1 MREIEN
7 IAADLF
13 DKIRSRFD
21 TVRLGDENAKSTQ
34 DPDEARFFNFDY
46 VSADGTK
53 FGNVTISLID
63 EDSLK
68 VYYSKDITDALDQM
82 QTAEWFNFL
91 KSLRQ
96 FAKRNMLTFD
106 TRDITRSNLQLKD
119 VRQQSK
125 AGGTLSV
132 DDMDNVTESKLWGT
146 SRSSYQDFGPAKI
159 IVRHSDNVDEE
170 RRGARSRN
178 IEAIFIENTVG
189 ERRLL
194 PFKNL
199 HGARAM
205 ARHISCG
212 GEVDDDLGS
221 HISECC
227 QEMASLRHFVVS
239 TKHRQ
244 FEDADTSE
252 MASAAVG
259 RYMDLKKNLQRMA
272 SGRGYHTYKEAYIPE
287 AGIEEEY
294 DLNELR
300 ERFVRKI
307 YDDRFNDA
315 LPYVYRA
322 YQKKQQAL
330 ETDLGEE
337 FETWAESVVEGT
349 WATPEAESDIEQLD
363 KLMASPIEVGEDG
376 TNASGVLYD
385 ILGDDQLYD
394 KFSELAEQEGPDADV
409 RPLII
414 DWLNSNGYPE
424 LAAKYQT
431 NAEPETD
438 DGVHADQPNQTVGG
452 TGMDSNQSMSMP
464 SYNSPTG
471 MQESHHLASLKRL
484 AGLLK

>member
-21 TVRLGDENAKSTQ
+21 SVRLGDENATSTQ
-34 DPDEARFFNFDY
+34 DPDKARFFNFNY
-46 VSADGTK
+46 ESTDGTK

-68 VYYSKDITDALDQM
+68 VYYSKAITDNLDQV
-82 QTAEWFNFL
+82 QTMEWFNFL

-106 TRDITRSNLQLKD
+106 TRDITRSNLKLKD
-119 VRQQSK
+119 VKQQSK
-125 AGGTLSV
+125 AGGTLSIS
-132 DDMDNVTESKLWGT
+132 DMDNVTESKLWGT
-146 SRSSYQDFGPAKI
+146 SRSSYQEFGPAKI
-159 IVRHSDNVDEE
+159 IVRHSGEVDEE
-170 RRGARSRN
+170 RRGSRSRN
-178 IEAIFIENTVG
+178 IDAIFIENSLG

-205 ARHISCG
+205 ARHVSG
-212 GEVDDDLGS
+212 GGDIDDELGS

-227 QEMASLRHFVVS
+227 KEMASLRHFVVS
-239 TKHRQ
+239 TKRRQ
-244 FEDADTSE
+244 FEDADTSD
-252 MASAAVG
+252 MAQAAVS

-272 SGRGYHTYKEAYIPE
+272 SDRGYHSYKEAYIPE
-287 AGIEEEY
+287 TDIEDEY
-294 DLNELR
+294 DLDELR

-322 YQKKQQAL
+322 HQKRQL
-330 ETDLGEE
+330 ELESELGEE
-337 FETWAESVVEGT
+337 FANWADSIVEGT
-349 WATPEAESDIEQLD
+349 WAVPEAESDIEQLD
-363 KLMASPIEVGEDG
+363 KLMANPIEVGEDG
-376 TNASGVLYD
+376 TNAAGVLYD
-385 ILGDDQLYD
+385 ILGDDGLYD
-394 KFSELAEQEGPDADV
+394 QFGDLAESDGSEADA
-409 RPLII
+409 RPLIV

-431 NAEPETD
+431 NAQPQNG
-438 DGVHADQPNQTVGG
+438 DGVHTDQPNQTVGG

-471 MQESHHLASLKRL
+471 VQESEHLDKIKRL
-484 AGLLK
+484 AGLLR